1 MVIFHSFFYVYP
13 LKMVVSPFSSAA
25 RWIFR
30 CNRALG
36 GGVGIFFAIT
46 GEVSE
51 PGVSAVGK
59 SVGKSLGKTHHVDHH
74 VDDLGWFLYVFYT
87 MFF

>member
-1 MVIFHSFFYVYP
+1 M
-13 LKMVVSPFSSAA
+13 
-25 RWIFR
+25 
-30 CNRALG
+30 
-36 GGVGIFFAIT
+36 GIFFAIT

-74 VDDLGWFLYVFYT
+74 VDDLGWFLYVFILC
-87 MFF
+87 FFKDQVYDWIDVMYMNGKSLEIHHVPP

>member
-1 MVIFHSFFYVYP
+1 MDLSTGFRSQKDLDPI
-13 LKMVVSPFSSAA
+13 AA
-25 RWIFR
+25 QGG
-30 CNRALG
+30 ALG

-51 PGVSAVGK
+51 PGVAAVVSIHGENP
-59 SVGKSLGKTHHVDHH
+59 LEKTHHGKTIMFMTWD
-74 VDDLGWFLYVFYT
+74 GFY